1 MFALNGTGVTHS
13 AELMDSET
21 IEMLSGEQKGVVSP
35 RTPLEAYPDMDRYSG
50 ELQWA
55 NSSCLPQ
62 QPKTEDQ

>member
-1 MFALNGTGVTHS
+1 
-13 AELMDSET
+13 MDDET
-21 IEMLSGEQKGVVSP
+21 IKMLSEGLNDPVEP